1 MIYPRRRNG
10 PLRQAAVAGIA
21 FALAVYLVF
30 LTAAG
35 VFAHGGKTHDEDF
48 TALQA
53 LQKGTE
59 LYDRLIV
66 SGKLDASWE
75 TGLARVEVVSRR
87 NEDALEYR
95 VGFHRDGG
103 DPPAVYIFLSSEGK
117 YTGSNF
123 DGQW

>member
-1 MIYPRRRNG
+1 MAFTACDG
-10 PLRQAAVAGIA
+10 VVKKQAAILVILPMLA
-21 FALAVYLVF
+21 FLIVLLSCAMAL
-30 LTAAG
+30 
-35 VFAHGGKTHDEDF
+35 AHGGKTHEEGF

-53 LQKGTE
+53 LQKGTV

-75 TGLARVEVVSRR
+75 TGLSRVEVVSRR
-87 NEDALEYR
+87 NEGSLEYR

-103 DPPAVYIFLSSEGK
+103 DPPTVYIFLSSEGE
-117 YTGSNF
+117 YSGSNF

>member
-1 MIYPRRRNG
+1 MR
-10 PLRQAAVAGIA
+10 LSAAV
-21 FALAVYLVF
+21 LVTMAVLGGLLVP
-30 LTAAG
+30 ANA
-35 VFAHGGKTHDEDF
+35 FAHGGKTHDEAF
-48 TALQA
+48 TSLQA

-75 TGLARVEVVSRR
+75 TGLAQAEVVSRQ
-87 NEDALEYR
+87 NEGVIEYR
-95 VGFHRDGG
+95 VGFQRSSGE
-103 DPPAVYIFLSSEGK
+103 PRTVYIFLSSEGE